1 MTPIDDELAGGGATQ
16 MFQGGWEMGTERAPL
31 VAGLFRSHDRAE
43 AARQELRRLGFS
55 DEAVEVRTPEPGRYQ
70 VECHESQELFRGLV
84 IGTVIGIPV
93 GSVIAIGV
101 LLATVPAMTGM
112 TAIGLGILVG
122 SYWGLFFGGLG
133 GMVVKVVALSHGG
146 PRRTIAAESREA
158 LLIAEAEGQTD
169 TLHAVM
175 RRHGASCFLEGV
187 ASRQPVHEP
196 LALAS

>member
-1 MTPIDDELAGGGATQ
+1 MDAD
-16 MFQGGWEMGTERAPL
+16 RAPL
-31 VAGLFRSHDRAE
+31 VAGLFRSHDQAE
-43 AARQELRRLGFS
+43 AARQELSRLGLA
-55 DEAVEVRTPEPGRYQ
+55 DEVVEVRTPEPGRYQ
-70 VECHESQELFRGLV
+70 VEYHESQELFRGLV
-84 IGTVIGIPV
+84 IGTAIGIPV

-101 LLATVPAMTGM
+101 LLATVPAMTSM
-112 TAIGLGILVG
+112 AAIGLGILVG

-158 LLIAEAEGQTD
+158 LLIAEAGSQTD
-169 TLHAVM
+169 TLHQVM

-187 ASRQPVHEP
+187 AGRQPVHEP